1 MQDLNDLF
9 FFAQVVE
16 NGGFAVAGRA
26 IGVPKSKL
34 SRRIALLEERLG
46 VRLIQRSTRR
56 FAVTEVGQVYY
67 RHCLAM
73 VAEAEAAQEAIER
86 TQAEPQGTIRISCPV
101 LLAQNSL
108 APIVSRFLAEHPRVR
123 IHLEATNRRVD
134 VIEEGFDLALRVR
147 QPPLENSDL
156 IIRVFSHHKT
166 ALVASPRFLDRYGR
180 PPGPSDLDSFDS
192 LDMTRPSGEHVWL
205 LTGPDGTV
213 HKAPHR
219 PRLVTDDLATLRQAA
234 LDGIGI
240 VQLPTLLIGADIAQG
255 SLEPILP
262 NWTLPS
268 GLFHAVFPS
277 RRGLVPAVRLFID
290 TLAHSF
296 SAGFSRDEP
305 PVVP

>member
-1 MQDLNDLF
+1 
-9 FFAQVVE
+9 
-16 NGGFAVAGRA
+16 
-26 IGVPKSKL
+26 
-34 SRRIALLEERLG
+34 
-46 VRLIQRSTRR
+46 
-56 FAVTEVGQVYY
+56 
-67 RHCLAM
+67 M

-123 IHLEATNRRVD
+123 VHLEVTNRRVD

-156 IIRVFSHHKT
+156 IIKVFSHHKT
-166 ALVASPRFLDRYGR
+166 VLVASPRFLDRHGR
-180 PPGPSDLDSFDS
+180 PLGPSDLDS
-192 LDMTRPSGEHVWL
+192 LDMTRPGGEHGWL
-205 LTGPDGTV
+205 LTGPDRV
-213 HKAPHR
+213 VYKAPHR

-234 LDGIGI
+234 LDGIGV

-255 SLEPILP
+255 GLEPILP

-296 SAGFSRDEP
+296 SAGFSYDEP
-305 PVVP
+305 PIVP